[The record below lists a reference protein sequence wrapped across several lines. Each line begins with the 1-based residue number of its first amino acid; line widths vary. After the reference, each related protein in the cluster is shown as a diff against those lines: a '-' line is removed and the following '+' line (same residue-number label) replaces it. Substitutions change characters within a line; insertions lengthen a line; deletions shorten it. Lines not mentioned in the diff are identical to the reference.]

1 LECVCRESLALTASE
16 AVCRC
21 GADHTGLVREE
32 RASDGERTPEMRS
45 TTSSGRSETNTFGWS
60 ISRLAK
66 VEGHR
71 VVEKEEDWEPSWL
84 PSGRSGSVHYVIAR
98 RETTGFELPH
108 TFFHLGKEVMPVF
121 SSAEA
126 ARRFLA
132 SLALGDRW
140 HVREFS
146 TGELGSLLFI
156 LHKRV
161 AWVLPN
167 PPLKRLLAEDALSQ
181 LMRRDSFVEFLI
193 AN

>member
-1 LECVCRESLALTASE
+1 
-16 AVCRC
+16 
-21 GADHTGLVREE
+21 
-32 RASDGERTPEMRS
+32 M
-45 TTSSGRSETNTFGWS
+45 
-60 ISRLAK
+60 
-66 VEGHR
+66 
-71 VVEKEEDWEPSWL
+71 EKGVDWEASWL
-84 PSGRSGSVHYVIAR
+84 PAGCSGLVHYVIAR

-108 TFFHLGKEVMPVF
+108 TVIHLGKEVLPVF

-146 TGELGSLLFI
+146 TGELVSLLFI
-156 LHKRV
+156 LPKRV

-167 PPLKRLLAEDALSQ
+167 PPLERLPAEGALSQ
-181 LMRRDSFVEFLI
+181 LMRRDSFIEFLI

>member
-1 LECVCRESLALTASE
+1 VEEGQDWGE
-16 AVCRC
+16 A
-21 GADHTGLVREE
+21 
-32 RASDGERTPEMRS
+32 
-45 TTSSGRSETNTFGWS
+45 
-60 ISRLAK
+60 
-66 VEGHR
+66 
-71 VVEKEEDWEPSWL
+71 SWL
-84 PSGRSGSVHYVIAR
+84 PSRRSGWVHYVIAR

-108 TFFHLGKEVMPVF
+108 TMSHLGKEVLPVF

-140 HVREFS
+140 YVREFS
-146 TGELGSLLFI
+146 TGELVSHLFI

-167 PPLKRLLAEDALSQ
+167 PPLGRLLAGDALSQ
-181 LMRRDSFVEFLI
+181 LTRRDRFIEFLN

>member
-1 LECVCRESLALTASE
+1 
-16 AVCRC
+16 
-21 GADHTGLVREE
+21 
-32 RASDGERTPEMRS
+32 MRS
-45 TTSSGRSETNTFGWS
+45 TASGGKSETNTFGRS

-71 VVEKEEDWEPSWL
+71 VVEKGEDWEPSWL
-84 PSGRSGSVHYVIAR
+84 PSGRSGLVHYLIAR

-167 PPLKRLLAEDALSQ
+167 PPLERLLAEDALSQ

>member
-1 LECVCRESLALTASE
+1 
-16 AVCRC
+16 
-21 GADHTGLVREE
+21 
-32 RASDGERTPEMRS
+32 M
-45 TTSSGRSETNTFGWS
+45 
-60 ISRLAK
+60 K
-66 VEGHR
+66 GHR
-71 VVEKEEDWEPSWL
+71 VVKKGEYWEPSWL
-84 PSGRSGSVHYVIAR
+84 PSGRSCLVHYVIAR

-121 SSAEA
+121 SSAAA

-146 TGELGSLLFI
+146 TGELVSLLFI

-167 PPLKRLLAEDALSQ
+167 PPLERLLAEDALSQ
-181 LMRRDSFVEFLI
+181 MMRRDSFIELLV
-193 AN
+193 AT